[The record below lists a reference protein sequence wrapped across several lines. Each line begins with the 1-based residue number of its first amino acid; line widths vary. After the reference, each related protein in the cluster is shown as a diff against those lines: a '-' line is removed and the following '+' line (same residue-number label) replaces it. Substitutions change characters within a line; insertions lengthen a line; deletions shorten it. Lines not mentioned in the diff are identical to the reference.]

1 MEQTLLLTFT
11 EHSPVKP
18 AAVMDKGNNS
28 EELSV
33 LMQQMKGYLDNA
45 ANDLVQPRAEAVEQ
59 LLKKVRK

>member
-11 EHSPVKP
+11 EHSPEKP
-18 AAVMDKGNNS
+18 APVMDKGINS

-45 ANDLVQPRAEAVEQ
+45 ANDLMQPRAEAVEQ
-59 LLKKVRK
+59 LLKKMRK

>member
-1 MEQTLLLTFT
+1 
-11 EHSPVKP
+11 
-18 AAVMDKGNNS
+18 MDMGNHS